1 MFHDEPFLDILQL
14 DQSIQSTL
22 TVSSSDT
29 KNSTQS
35 GLPHSLP
42 EDVDE
47 SQLSSSLRRRL
58 EHLRHTEAAHDR
70 DTLKHF
76 YFLDTAELIQ
86 EYKQTLQTPIKVDF
100 LSNQLTTMHESNP
113 GKQAIISKYI
123 EQVKDIRDYS
133 ISTIVDDLQLTRPP
147 DSHSALALKDQKC
160 GMCQSSSITESTDFA
175 GVMICLDC
183 GNQEN
188 TLNLANSIRLNHNDS
203 KRVNICSKYS
213 YDKKSHFLNCINQY
227 QGKHKSGIEP
237 EILQLIEKELER
249 YNLIDHSKR
258 NRRSKYQNVTKEHI
272 FLFVKELKLTK
283 CYGDI
288 NLIHHLITGRPLND
302 ISHLTEKLLQ
312 DFDQF
317 VQQHHKQFPNEFERK
332 NFNYQH
338 LLYQLLMRHK
348 YPCNPTEFN
357 FLKTID
363 RKYYHDEICR
373 TIFENLGWNYSSLF

>member
-14 DQSIQSTL
+14 DQTIQSTL
-22 TVSSSDT
+22 ATSSAGGVPLRAV
-29 KNSTQS
+29 QA
-35 GLPHSLP
+35 LPDEL
-42 EDVDE
+42 DE
-47 SQLSSSLRRRL
+47 SRLSSSLRRRL
-58 EHLRHTEAAHDR
+58 ELQRQADASHDR

-100 LSNQLTTMHESNP
+100 LSSQPTSIRETHP

-123 EQVKDIRDYS
+123 EQIKDSSVY
-133 ISTIVDDLQLTRPP
+133 TFVDEVHLTRTADTHP
-147 DSHSALALKDQKC
+147 SLSLRDQKC
-160 GMCQSSSITESTDFA
+160 TICQSTSITESTDFA
-175 GVMICLDC
+175 GVLICLEC

-237 EILQLIEKELER
+237 EILQLIETELDR

-258 NRRSKYQNVTKEHI
+258 NRRGKYQNVTKEHI

>member
-14 DQSIQSTL
+14 DQTIQSTL
-22 TVSSSDT
+22 TSSGT
-29 KNSTQS
+29 TPIPVTP
-35 GLPHSLP
+35 LPQDL
-42 EDVDE
+42 DE
-47 SQLSSSLRRRL
+47 SVLSTSLRRRL
-58 EHLRHTEAAHDR
+58 EHQRQAEASRDR

-100 LSNQLTTMHESNP
+100 LSNQPASIHESHP

-123 EQVKDIRDYS
+123 EQIKDYS
-133 ISTIVDDLQLTRPP
+133 VYSIVEDLQLTRPLDNHTP
-147 DSHSALALKDQKC
+147 PTLRDQKC
-160 GMCQSSSITESTDFA
+160 SICQSSSITESTDFA
-175 GVMICLDC
+175 GVMICLEC

-237 EILQLIEKELER
+237 DILQMIENELER

-258 NRRSKYQNVTKEHI
+258 SRRGKYQNVTKEHI

-348 YPCNPTEFN
+348 YPCNPAEFN

>member
-22 TVSSSDT
+22 TVSSETSKISDVGVGT
-29 KNSTQS
+29 GS
-35 GLPHSLP
+35 GDTGEP
-42 EDVDE
+42 
-47 SQLSSSLRRRL
+47 QLSSSLRRRL
-58 EHLRHTEAAHDR
+58 ALMRQSESPHDR

-100 LSNQLTTMHESNP
+100 LSNQPATLRESNP

-147 DSHSALALKDQKC
+147 ESHSAALKDQTC
-160 GMCQSSSITESTDFA
+160 ALCQSTHITESTDFA
-175 GVMICLDC
+175 GVMICLEC

-237 EILQLIEKELER
+237 DILQLIEKELER
-249 YNLIDHSKR
+249 YNLIDHTKR
-258 NRRSKYQNVTKEHI
+258 NRRGKYQNVTKEHI